1 MKNKLL
7 RILLYGFI
15 ITSCNYDELITTSP
29 QLVVEGWIDAGD
41 HPVVIL
47 TTTVPVSK
55 IDQEVATLEQYVVK
69 WAKVTISDGEQ
80 EVVLTG
86 KVDKDY
92 FTQYIYTTSHIR
104 GEAGKGY
111 NLTISYKDFYAE
123 ARTTVPE
130 HTKIDSISIEKTN
143 VQNERYRLIAH
154 FTDNPRQKNYYK
166 FFTYTSSSPHQSY
179 ASAYQGLI
187 ADDFS
192 DSILHVPV
200 YRSKTT
206 DIWEDYEELF
216 TQGEK
221 VRVKF
226 AQMDSTSY
234 EFWKSY
240 EVMSSISRNPLFPAT
255 EDLKSNVQGALGY
268 WIGYGADE
276 VTVEIDN
283 IH

>member
-1 MKNKLL
+1 MNKLL
-7 RILLYGFI
+7 RILLCGFL
-15 ITSCNYDELITTSP
+15 ITSCNYDEMITTSP
-29 QLVVEGWIDAGD
+29 QLVVEGWIDAGGY
-41 HPVVIL
+41 PVVIL

-55 IDQEVATLEQYVVK
+55 IDQEVATLDQYVVK
-69 WAKVTISDGEQ
+69 WAKVSISDGEQ

-92 FTQYIYTTSHIR
+92 FSQYIYTTSRMR
-104 GEAGKGY
+104 GEAGKEY
-111 NLTISYKDFYAE
+111 TLTISYKDFYAE
-123 ARTTVPE
+123 AHTTVPE
-130 HTKIDSISIEKTN
+130 QTKIDSISIEETDN
-143 VQNERYRLIAH
+143 PNGHYRLIAH
-154 FTDNPRQKNYYK
+154 VADNPRQKNYYK
-166 FFTYTSSSPHQSY
+166 FFCYTSSSRYQSY

-187 ADDFS
+187 GNES
-192 DSILHVPV
+192 TDSMMHVPI
-200 YRSKTT
+200 YRGKTA

-221 VRVKF
+221 VRVKY

-255 EDLKSNVQGALGY
+255 EDLQSNVQGALGY

-276 VTVEIDN
+276 LTVVID
-283 IH
+283 

>member
-1 MKNKLL
+1 MQNKLF
-7 RILLYGFI
+7 RFLLYGFLF
-15 ITSCNYDELITTSP
+15 TSCNYDELITTSP
-29 QLVVEGWIDAGD
+29 QLVVEGWIDADGY
-41 HPVVIL
+41 PVVIL

-55 IDQEVATLEQYVVK
+55 IDQEVATLDQYVVK

-92 FTQYIYTTSHIR
+92 FTQYIYTTSHMR
-104 GEAGKGY
+104 GEAGKEY
-111 NLTISYKDFYAE
+111 TLMVSYKDFYAK
-123 ARTTVPE
+123 AHTTVPE
-130 HTKIDSISIEKTN
+130 QTKIDSISIEKIDG
-143 VQNERYRLIAH
+143 QNGRYRLMAH
-154 FTDNPRQKNYYK
+154 VTDNQRQKNYYK
-166 FFTYTSSSPHQSY
+166 FFCYTSSSRYQSY

-187 ADDFS
+187 GDDS
-192 DSILHVPV
+192 NDSIMHIPV
-200 YRSKTT
+200 YRSKTA

-226 AQMDSTSY
+226 AQMDSISY

-255 EDLKSNVQGALGY
+255 EDLQSNVQGALGY

-276 VTVEIDN
+276 LTVEIDK
-283 IH
+283 

>member
-1 MKNKLL
+1 MIRKLL
-7 RILLYGFI
+7 RILLCGCL
-15 ITSCNYDELITTSP
+15 ITSCNYNEMITTSP
-29 QLVVEGWIDAGD
+29 QLVVEGWIDAGGY
-41 HPVVIL
+41 PVVIL

-92 FTQYIYTTSHIR
+92 FTQYIYTTSHMR
-104 GEAGKGY
+104 GEVGKEY
-111 NLTISYKDFYAE
+111 RLTISYKDFYAE
-123 ARTTVPE
+123 ASTSVPE
-130 HTKIDSISIEKTN
+130 QTKIDSISIEEVDEKN
-143 VQNERYRLIAH
+143 GHYRLIAH
-154 FTDNPRQKNYYK
+154 VTDNPTQKNYYK
-166 FFTYTSSSPHQSY
+166 FFCYTSSSRYQSY
-179 ASAYQGLI
+179 ASAYQGLVGYGS
-187 ADDFS
+187 ADS
-192 DSILHVPV
+192 VMHVPI
-200 YRSKTT
+200 YRGKTI
-206 DIWEDYEELF
+206 DIWEDYEGLF

-226 AQMDSTSY
+226 AQMDSIGY

-255 EDLKSNVQGALGY
+255 EDLQSNVQGALGY

-276 VTVEIDN
+276 LTVDIASSN
-283 IH
+283 